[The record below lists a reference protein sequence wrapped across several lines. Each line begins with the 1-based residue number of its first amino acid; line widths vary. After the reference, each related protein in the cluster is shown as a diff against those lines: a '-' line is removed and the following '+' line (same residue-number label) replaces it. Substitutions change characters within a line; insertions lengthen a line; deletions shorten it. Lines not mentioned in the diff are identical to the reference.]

1 MRVVLDTNVVVSRYL
16 SRGGPPA
23 AILSRWE
30 DGDFDVL
37 VSEDMLAE
45 YGRVLAYPRL
55 VALHHLTTEEI
66 QIIVGRFRSF
76 GIDAG
81 EAPVL
86 PVIAVD
92 PDDDKVL
99 ACARAGGASAI
110 VTGDAHLL
118 ALGQYEG
125 IEILTPAAFL
135 AALAAGMME

>member
-1 MRVVLDTNVVVSRYL
+1 MRVVLDANVVVSRYL
-16 SRGGPPA
+16 SRDGPPA
-23 AILSRWE
+23 EILSRWE

-45 YGRVLAYPRL
+45 VGRVLAYPRL
-55 VALHHLTTEEI
+55 IALHHLTPEEI
-66 QIIVGRFRSF
+66 QTIVGGFRSF
-76 GIDAG
+76 GIDVG

-110 VTGDAHLL
+110 
-118 ALGQYEG
+118 
-125 IEILTPAAFL
+125 
-135 AALAAGMME
+135 

>member
-23 AILSRWE
+23 EILSRWE

-55 VALHHLTTEEI
+55 IALHHLTQDEI
-66 QIIVGRFRSF
+66 QTIVGRFRSF
-76 GIDAG
+76 GIGVG

-86 PVIAVD
+86 PVIETE

-99 ACARAGGASAI
+99 ACARAGGASVI

-118 ALGQYEG
+118 TLGQYEG

-135 AALAAGMME
+135 AALDAGLAW

>member
-16 SRGGPPA
+16 SRDGPPA
-23 AILSRWE
+23 EILSRWE

-66 QIIVGRFRSF
+66 QTIVGRFRSF
-76 GIDAG
+76 GIDVG

-118 ALGQYEG
+118 ALVQYEG